1 MEPDLRIVD
10 GPDAL
15 ADLAAASIAR
25 WLREADRP
33 TTLGLAG
40 GSTPR
45 TTYSRLRD
53 EDVPWEDVDAWMTDE
68 RWVPPEDPERN
79 GLMARTTLF
88 DHVPGRFHPVPWS
101 SDEPQQ
107 AVDQY
112 AETLSRLFGGGGPGL
127 VLLGMGDD
135 GHTASLF
142 PGTDVLEERDHSYA
156 AVWVEDKQ
164 VWRTTA
170 TLPLLW
176 SAQRVVF
183 LVSGSTKAET
193 VAAVFSGK
201 SGLPAEQV
209 ADGAKAVSWFLD
221 RAAAA
226 GLDD

>member
-25 WLREADRP
+25 WLREAGGP

-40 GSTPR
+40 GGTPR
-45 TTYSRLRD
+45 TTYTRLLD
-53 EDVPWEDVDAWMTDE
+53 EDVAWGDVDGWMTDE

-79 GLMARTTLF
+79 GLMARSTLF
-88 DHVPGRFHPVPWS
+88 DYVPARFHPVPWTPH
-101 SDEPQQ
+101 DPQL
-107 AVDQY
+107 AAAQY
-112 AETLSRLFGGGGPGL
+112 AETLEGLFGARGPGL

-142 PGTDVLEERDHSYA
+142 PGNDVLAERDRSFA
-156 AVWVEDKQ
+156 AVWVEEKEA
-164 VWRTTA
+164 WRTSA

-176 SAQRVVF
+176 SAERLVF
-183 LVSGSTKAET
+183 LVSGSGKAE
-193 VAAVFSGK
+193 AVGAVLSGT
-201 SGLPAEQV
+201 SGLPAEV
-209 ADGAKAVSWFLD
+209 AASKANAVSWFLD

-226 GLDD
+226 NL